1 MNTTNAQV
9 DTQRRTYSVPEAAA
23 VAGVGVMAI
32 YRGVKSGRIPCLKAG
47 RVIRIP
53 IHAFHA
59 WVDTAG
65 GQLKQ
70 GGTNA

>member
-1 MNTTNAQV
+1 MEPLQRK
-9 DTQRRTYSVPEAAA
+9 QPERRTYSVPEAAA

-32 YRGVKSGRIPCLKAG
+32 YKGVKSGAIPCIKAG

-53 IHAFHA
+53 IHAFHN

-65 GQLKQ
+65 GRAV
-70 GGTNA
+70 GVSNHAA